1 LQDHLFTPFRCSQLV
16 LELVPSFWVL
26 QPKGIDS
33 KGKGKVAE
41 EKEKICIDHEPKG
54 EKTIDS
60 GSGKKEDKKKKC
72 IKKIVYY

>member
-1 LQDHLFTPFRCSQLV
+1 M
-16 LELVPSFWVL
+16 
-26 QPKGIDS
+26 DS

-41 EKEKICIDHEPKG
+41 EKKKICIDDEPKG

-60 GSGKKEDKKKKC
+60 WSGKKEDKKKKC